1 MADRKSTILGSLAL
15 FLSALVWGASFIFQ
29 KTSIQHISPLVFN
42 GVRFLLGAAA
52 LLPFVAISD
61 RFGGHRRPSVWGD
74 ATTPARRRFLL
85 CGGVFSGLLL
95 GAASMTQHCGMIFTT
110 AGKAAFIT
118 ALYILLVPLL
128 GLLRGKR
135 VRPLLWGCVLL
146 AVCGSYLL
154 CGKMDRGINW
164 GDVIC
169 FGCALGFALQII
181 VTGHY
186 APHVDCLRLSVIE
199 FVVAGLVSCLAA
211 LCCGKSFSLEGM
223 RRALWAILYC
233 GLFSSGV
240 GYTFQN
246 IGEKYVPPVAAS
258 LLMSLE
264 SVFAV
269 FFGLLIGERMTGREI
284 AGCAA
289 IFTAIVLAQLPSRQ
303 KEK

>member
-1 MADRKSTILGSLAL
+1 MAARKSTILGSLAL
-15 FLSALVWGASFIFQ
+15 FLAALVWGASFIFQ

-42 GVRFLLGAAA
+42 GVRFFLGAAA
-52 LLPFVAISD
+52 LTPLVALSD
-61 RFGGHRRPSVWGD
+61 WAGARRRPSIWGD
-74 ATTPARRRFLL
+74 ADTPARRHFLL
-85 CGGVFSGLLL
+85 WGGVFSGLLL
-95 GAASMTQHCGMIFTT
+95 GIASMTQHCGMIFTT

-118 ALYILLVPLL
+118 ALYILLVPIL

-135 VRPLLWGCVLL
+135 VRLLLWGCVLL
-146 AVCGSYLL
+146 AVFGSYLL
-154 CGKMDRGINW
+154 CGKMDKGINW

-186 APHVDCLRLSVIE
+186 APHVDCLRLSIIE
-199 FVVAGLVSCLAA
+199 FVVAGAVSCLTA
-211 LCCGKSFSLEGM
+211 LCCGATFSLEGM
-223 RRALWAILYC
+223 RRAIWAILYC

-246 IGEKYVPPVAAS
+246 IGEKYVNPVAAS

-269 FFGLLIGERMTGREI
+269 FFGLLIGERMTPREM
-284 AGCAA
+284 AGCVA
-289 IFTAIVLAQLPSRQ
+289 IFTAIILAQLPSRK

>member
-1 MADRKSTILGSLAL
+1 MTDRKATILGSLAL

-42 GVRFLLGAAA
+42 GVRFFMGAAA
-52 LLPFVAISD
+52 LTPFVAMSD
-61 RFGGHRRPSVWGD
+61 YFGGHRRPSLWGE
-74 ATTPARRRFLL
+74 ATTPARRNFLL
-85 CGGVFSGLLL
+85 WGGVFSGLLL
-95 GAASMTQHCGMIFTT
+95 GIASMTQHIGMIFTT

-128 GLLRGKR
+128 GLLRGRK
-135 VRPLLWGCVLL
+135 VHPVIWGCVLL
-146 AVCGSYLL
+146 AVFGSYLL
-154 CGKMDRGINW
+154 CGKMDKGINW

-181 VTGHY
+181 VTGRY
-186 APHVDCLRLSVIE
+186 APHVDCLRLSVVE
-199 FVVAGLVSCLAA
+199 FIVAGALSCLVA
-211 LCCGKSFSLEGM
+211 LICGKSFSLAAM
-223 RRALWAILYC
+223 RNALVALLYC

-246 IGEKYVPPVAAS
+246 IGEKYVNPVAAS

-269 FFGLLIGERMTGREI
+269 FFGLLIGERMTLREI
-284 AGCAA
+284 GGCCA
-289 IFTAIVLAQLPSRQ
+289 IFTAIIVAQLASSH
-303 KEK
+303 KTE